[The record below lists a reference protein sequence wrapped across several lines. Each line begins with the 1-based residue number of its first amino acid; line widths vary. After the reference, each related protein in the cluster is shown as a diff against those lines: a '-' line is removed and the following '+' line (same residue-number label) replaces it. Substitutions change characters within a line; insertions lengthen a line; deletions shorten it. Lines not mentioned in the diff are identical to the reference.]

1 MKILA
6 SPAFS
11 NEKINPYNSLLYRE
25 IVGLGSEV
33 SEYTHSKAIFKKFDV
48 IHFHW
53 PDGYINKKS
62 LLKMWQRISVF
73 VAVIM
78 SAKLKGSK
86 IVWTVHNV
94 VPHDAF
100 HPTLSK
106 YFMRWFVSQCDG
118 LIFMS
123 EEGKQTFF
131 NLYGPNKN
139 LQYQIIPHGHYRNSY
154 PASIDKDEAR
164 KLLSLKSDKKIILSL
179 GMIKPYKNIDGL
191 IKTFNI
197 TDFDDY
203 ELVVAGKPET
213 SELSDELKRLSQNA
227 GNIHLFLKFI
237 PDNEVNIYLSA
248 ADILILPYNAI
259 LNSGA
264 LLLALSFNKPVIA
277 PHMGAIIALQKEL
290 GQEWIYS
297 FKGELDSKSLLEALS
312 FFGSTYRSDICPLDN
327 YNWDRLAHSTLAFYT
342 TLTQ

>member
-25 IVGLGSEV
+25 ITGLGSEV
-33 SEYTHSKAIFKKFDV
+33 SEYSHSKAIFKKFDV

-62 LLKMWQRISVF
+62 VLKAWQRITVF
-73 VAVIM
+73 IAVLI

-100 HPTLSK
+100 HPKLSK
-106 YFMRWFVSQCDG
+106 HFMGWFISQCDG

-123 EEGKQTFF
+123 EEGRQAFF
-131 NLYGPNKN
+131 NLYGSDQN
-139 LQYQIIPHGHYRNSY
+139 LKYQIIPHGHYRNSY
-154 PASIDKDEAR
+154 PASIDRNEAR
-164 KLLSLKSDKKIILSL
+164 KLLNLKFDKKIILSL

-197 TDFDDY
+197 GEFNNY

-213 SELSDELKRLSQNA
+213 PELSDELKRLSQNA
-227 GNIHLFLKFI
+227 ENVSLFLKFI
-237 PDNEVNIYLSA
+237 PDDEVNIYLSA

-297 FKGELDSKSLLEALS
+297 FKGELNSNSLLEALT
-312 FFGSTYRSDICPLDN
+312 FFESTYRSDICPLDN
-327 YNWDRLAHSTLAFYT
+327 YNWDRLAQSTLAFYT